1 MDLLLINNIIQN
13 EQYDIYSLN
22 DYYSYITLGDL
33 QLDNVLNKGLSEN
46 HIHAN
51 ASFNFTVLWQI
62 LMYNNIEK
70 CKINNILISEST
82 NHLFE
87 ENLYIFIQFNKL
99 IRNLI
104 LFFLKY
110 NNHNNILDYYNN
122 TELNSVVNYVLDK
135 MDIEKLTVNDE
146 NIILDNI
153 ERMNS
158 YYDITNDNEFNDLT
172 FKLFMKYRGV
182 KTYGENIFLFESLKY
197 IKKTDDFIFKKI
209 FMLYIRIKN
218 EFYRNV
224 AFSNEINGLENFQHF
239 FSNSTSILNLLK
251 LSDKDYFKLMIRT
264 LFQDKYIKK
273 IELRFSLSNTKEKQM
288 KFIKDF
294 MNAYKE
300 VIDEDYLVN
309 KELLDYPR
317 LGLIFHLI
325 KEKDPYPNEKCW
337 ISFNKENEKTYHNL
351 AYGSLQKKY
360 IKQISN
366 LIKIRNEIPQ
376 LSYFILGIDAAN
388 LENNTPIDVFAPV
401 FQYSRD
407 STKDK
412 RIELDRN
419 GNLIN
424 IKSLYFTFHAGEDFR
439 HIISGLRRID
449 EVINHCKF
457 HSGDRIGHGTALGI
471 NIEKWGSENPV
482 VIMPR
487 IEHLNNLLWIWNL
500 YSSFEYSNTQ
510 IILYLEKEI
519 YKTSKEIYSNNIGI
533 TTSMLYENY
542 INSFKAL
549 DNDYLDENLKIK
561 NNTDISEVGKL
572 EFCSKINDSSQVWTL
587 ERLNFAKHCRCFLE
601 KMNEAI
607 YVSVKNIDLEI
618 INDMQKII
626 LKEIAN
632 KGIVIEVNPTSNTNI
647 GAIDTIFE
655 NQAFVINKIDNND
668 YSNVI
673 MTINSDDPMIFNTT
687 LSNEYAYLYYALIK
701 KGYSKENILLWID
714 KIRVSSMET
723 SFIDNKLTNQQYYEY
738 IVDIIK
744 YFD

>member
-1 MDLLLINNIIQN
+1 
-13 EQYDIYSLN
+13 
-22 DYYSYITLGDL
+22 
-33 QLDNVLNKGLSEN
+33 
-46 HIHAN
+46 
-51 ASFNFTVLWQI
+51 
-62 LMYNNIEK
+62 
-70 CKINNILISEST
+70 
-82 NHLFE
+82 
-87 ENLYIFIQFNKL
+87 
-99 IRNLI
+99 
-104 LFFLKY
+104 
-110 NNHNNILDYYNN
+110 
-122 TELNSVVNYVLDK
+122 
-135 MDIEKLTVNDE
+135 
-146 NIILDNI
+146 
-153 ERMNS
+153 
-158 YYDITNDNEFNDLT
+158 
-172 FKLFMKYRGV
+172 
-182 KTYGENIFLFESLKY
+182 
-197 IKKTDDFIFKKI
+197 
-209 FMLYIRIKN
+209 
-218 EFYRNV
+218 
-224 AFSNEINGLENFQHF
+224 
-239 FSNSTSILNLLK
+239 
-251 LSDKDYFKLMIRT
+251 
-264 LFQDKYIKK
+264 
-273 IELRFSLSNTKEKQM
+273 
-288 KFIKDF
+288 
-294 MNAYKE
+294 
-300 VIDEDYLVN
+300 
-309 KELLDYPR
+309 
-317 LGLIFHLI
+317 
-325 KEKDPYPNEKCW
+325 
-337 ISFNKENEKTYHNL
+337 
-351 AYGSLQKKY
+351 
-360 IKQISN
+360 
-366 LIKIRNEIPQ
+366 
-376 LSYFILGIDAAN
+376 
-388 LENNTPIDVFAPV
+388 
-401 FQYSRD
+401 
-407 STKDK
+407 
-412 RIELDRN
+412 
-419 GNLIN
+419 
-424 IKSLYFTFHAGEDFR
+424 
-439 HIISGLRRID
+439 
-449 EVINHCKF
+449 
-457 HSGDRIGHGTALGI
+457 
-471 NIEKWGSENPV
+471 
-482 VIMPR
+482 MPR

-500 YSSFEYSNTQ
+500 YSSFEYRNTQ

-587 ERLNFAKHCRCFLE
+587 EWLNFAKHCRCFLE